1 MLVLLLRHEQ
11 LHRDRQEDQA
21 ADGLQVRDGQE
32 PYGHECHDEADDDG
46 TGRADEDCL
55 LAQILRQFVRRHRDD
70 DGIVAAEQQV
80 HQDDRAEGHEELH
93 R

>member
-11 LHRDRQEDQA
+11 LHSNRQKNQS
-21 ADGLQVRDGQE
+21 ADGLQVGDSQE
-32 PYGHECHDEADDDG
+32 PYGHERHDEADDDS

-55 LAQILRQFVRRHRDD
+55 LAQILRQLVRRHRDD

-80 HQDDRAEGHEELH
+80 HQDNRAEGHEELH